1 MSANL
6 KSDGF
11 TGKEKYFRPSVAVDG
26 VVLTITN
33 DYSNVFE
40 LENDVDKNKI
50 YVESR
55 KKKLKKD
62 YELDVGDYWD
72 AGELKVLL
80 IKRKAIRR
88 DGKKRPFY
96 GYWALP
102 GGFIRSMEN
111 AEKALERELVE
122 EAQFYLEKNNI
133 IPHQIGFYSNPKRDE
148 YNFDSKDNP
157 SLHKQVMSVAY
168 AAILNKEAI
177 PFSGSD
183 AEEAKYFKVKEVL
196 NGEIAHGR
204 LAFDHNQI
212 LKDSL
217 SYISEKMKFTPIA
230 LDFLQEEFTIG
241 EIRSVYE
248 AFWSI
253 TDNLDS
259 IDLSNFHKK
268 VLSQK
273 DQDGNPVILP
283 SNKSKGKKKK
293 QPGKGAPAKL
303 YVRNKNSKEF
313 SLVMSPTKKRVK

>member
-33 DYSNVFE
+33 DMSNVFE

-50 YVESR
+50 YVKSR
-55 KKKLKKD
+55 KKKTTKD
-62 YELDVGDYWD
+62 YELDGGDYWD

-148 YNFDSKDNP
+148 YNFDSIDNP

-168 AAILNKEAI
+168 AAILNKEVI

-196 NGEIAHGR
+196 NGEINRGR

-283 SNKSKGKKKK
+283 SNKSKDKKKK

-313 SLVMSPTKKRVK
+313 SLVMSPTKKRIK

>member
-33 DYSNVFE
+33 DMSNVFE

-148 YNFDSKDNP
+148 YNFDSIDNP

>member
-33 DYSNVFE
+33 DMSNVFE

-148 YNFDSKDNP
+148 YNFDSIDNP

-168 AAILNKEAI
+168 AAILNKEVI

-196 NGEIAHGR
+196 NGEINRGR

>member
-1 MSANL
+1 MSGNL

-11 TGKEKYFRPSVAVDG
+11 TGKETYFRPSVAVDG
-26 VVLTITN
+26 VVLSLSGDN
-33 DYSNVFE
+33 
-40 LENDVDKNKI
+40 LE
-50 YVESR
+50 S
-55 KKKLKKD
+55 
-62 YELDVGDYWD
+62 LDNSKR
-72 AGELKVLL
+72 ALKVLL
-80 IKRKAIRR
+80 IKRKAVKST
-88 DGKKRPFY
+88 GEKRPFY
-96 GYWALP
+96 GYWSLP

-111 AEKALERELVE
+111 AETALNRELVE
-122 EAQFYLEKNNI
+122 EAQFYLEKRNI

-168 AAILNKEAI
+168 AAILNKEVI

-183 AEEAKYFKVKEVL
+183 AEEAKYFKVQDVL
-196 NGEIAHGR
+196 SGKINRGR

-212 LKDSL
+212 LEDSL
-217 SYISEKMKFTPIA
+217 SYIAEKMKFTPIA
-230 LDFLQEEFTIG
+230 LDFLEEEFTIG
-241 EIRSVYE
+241 EIRNVYE
-248 AFWSI
+248 IFWSI
-253 TDNLDS
+253 THNLRE

-283 SNKSKGKKKK
+283 SNKSKDKKKK

-303 YVRNKNSKEF
+303 YVRNKNSIEF

>member
-1 MSANL
+1 MQSKKVTIIDYGCGNILNL
-6 KSDGF
+6 IRAIKFIGYEVEV
-11 TGKEKYFRPSVAVDG
+11 THE
-26 VVLTITN
+26 
-33 DYSNVFE
+33 
-40 LENDVDKNKI
+40 KNK
-50 YVESR
+50 
-55 KKKLKKD
+55 
-62 YELDVGDYWD
+62 
-72 AGELKVLL
+72 
-80 IKRKAIRR
+80 
-88 DGKKRPFY
+88 
-96 GYWALP
+96 
-102 GGFIRSMEN
+102 
-111 AEKALERELVE
+111 
-122 EAQFYLEKNNI
+122 I

-168 AAILNKEAI
+168 AAILNKEVI

-230 LDFLQEEFTIG
+230 LDFLKEEFTIG

-273 DQDGNPVILP
+273 SYSILFL
-283 SNKSKGKKKK
+283 
-293 QPGKGAPAKL
+293 L
-303 YVRNKNSKEF
+303 YLNLVQFHYKFLVRIYH
-313 SLVMSPTKKRVK
+313 L

>member
-1 MSANL
+1 MSGNL

-11 TGKEKYFRPSVAVDG
+11 TGKETYFRPSVAVDG
-26 VVLTITN
+26 VVLSLSGGN
-33 DYSNVFE
+33 
-40 LENDVDKNKI
+40 LE
-50 YVESR
+50 S
-55 KKKLKKD
+55 
-62 YELDVGDYWD
+62 LDNSKR
-72 AGELKVLL
+72 ELKVLL
-80 IKRKAIRR
+80 IKRKAVKSN
-88 DGKKRPFY
+88 GEKRPFY
-96 GYWALP
+96 GYWSLP

-111 AEKALERELVE
+111 AETALNRELVE
-122 EAQFYLEKNNI
+122 EAQFYLEKRNI

-168 AAILNKEAI
+168 AAILNKEVI

-241 EIRSVYE
+241 EIRNVYE

-293 QPGKGAPAKL
+293 QSGKGAPAKL

>member
-253 TDNLDS
+253 TDNLDT

>member
-11 TGKEKYFRPSVAVDG
+11 TGKDKHFRPRVAVDG

-40 LENDVDKNKI
+40 LENNVDKNKT

-55 KKKLKKD
+55 KKKLTKD

-80 IKRKAIRR
+80 IKRKAIRK

-168 AAILNKEAI
+168 AAILNKEVI

-196 NGEIAHGR
+196 NEEIAHGR

-293 QPGKGAPAKL
+293 QSGKGAPAKL

>member
-33 DYSNVFE
+33 DMSNVFE

-50 YVESR
+50 YVKSR
-55 KKKLKKD
+55 KKKTTKD
-62 YELDVGDYWD
+62 YELDGGDYWD

-148 YNFDSKDNP
+148 YNFDSIDNP

-168 AAILNKEAI
+168 AAILNKEVI

-196 NGEIAHGR
+196 NGEINRGR

-283 SNKSKGKKKK
+283 SNKSKDKKRK

>member
-33 DYSNVFE
+33 DMSNVFE

-50 YVESR
+50 YAESR
-55 KKKLKKD
+55 KKKLTKD
-62 YELDVGDYWD
+62 YKLDEGDYWD

-168 AAILNKEAI
+168 AAILNKEVI

-196 NGEIAHGR
+196 NGEINRGR

-283 SNKSKGKKKK
+283 SNKSKDKKKK

>member
-33 DYSNVFE
+33 DMSNVFE

-148 YNFDSKDNP
+148 YNFDSIDNP

-283 SNKSKGKKKK
+283 SNKSKDKKKK

>member
-1 MSANL
+1 
-6 KSDGF
+6 
-11 TGKEKYFRPSVAVDG
+11 
-26 VVLTITN
+26 
-33 DYSNVFE
+33 
-40 LENDVDKNKI
+40 
-50 YVESR
+50 
-55 KKKLKKD
+55 
-62 YELDVGDYWD
+62 
-72 AGELKVLL
+72 
-80 IKRKAIRR
+80 
-88 DGKKRPFY
+88 
-96 GYWALP
+96 
-102 GGFIRSMEN
+102 
-111 AEKALERELVE
+111 
-122 EAQFYLEKNNI
+122 
-133 IPHQIGFYSNPKRDE
+133 
-148 YNFDSKDNP
+148 
-157 SLHKQVMSVAY
+157 MSVAY

-217 SYISEKMKFTPIA
+217 SYISEKMKITPIA

-253 TDNLDS
+253 TDNLDT

-283 SNKSKGKKKK
+283 SNKSKDKKKK

-313 SLVMSPTKKRVK
+313 SLVMSPTKKRIK

>member
-33 DYSNVFE
+33 DMSNVFE

-50 YVESR
+50 YVKSR
-55 KKKLKKD
+55 KKKTTKD
-62 YELDVGDYWD
+62 YELDGGDYWD

-168 AAILNKEAI
+168 AAILNKEVI

-196 NGEIAHGR
+196 NGEINRGR

-248 AFWSI
+248 AFWSL

-283 SNKSKGKKKK
+283 SNKSKDKKRK

>member
-33 DYSNVFE
+33 DMSNVFE

-50 YVESR
+50 YAESR
-55 KKKLKKD
+55 NKKLTKD
-62 YELDVGDYWD
+62 YELDEGDYWD

-168 AAILNKEAI
+168 AAILNKEVI

-196 NGEIAHGR
+196 NGEINRGR

-283 SNKSKGKKKK
+283 SNKSKDKKRK

>member
-33 DYSNVFE
+33 DMSNVFE

-50 YVESR
+50 YVKSR
-55 KKKLKKD
+55 KKKTTKD
-62 YELDVGDYWD
+62 YELDGGDYWD

-168 AAILNKEAI
+168 AAILNKEVI

-196 NGEIAHGR
+196 NGEINRGR

-283 SNKSKGKKKK
+283 SNKSKDKKRK

>member
-33 DYSNVFE
+33 DMSNVFE

>member
-26 VVLTITN
+26 VVLTIVN

-50 YVESR
+50 YVESS
-55 KKKLKKD
+55 KKKLNKD

-111 AEKALERELVE
+111 AEKALQRELVE

-283 SNKSKGKKKK
+283 SNKSKGKKK
-293 QPGKGAPAKL
+293 QSGKGAPAKL

-313 SLVMSPTKKRVK
+313 SLVMSPAKKRVK

>member
-33 DYSNVFE
+33 DMSNVFE

-50 YVESR
+50 YVKSR
-55 KKKLKKD
+55 KKKTTKD
-62 YELDVGDYWD
+62 YELDGGDYWD

-283 SNKSKGKKKK
+283 SNKSKDKKRK

>member
-33 DYSNVFE
+33 DMSNVFE

-55 KKKLKKD
+55 KKKTTKD
-62 YELDVGDYWD
+62 YELDGGDYWD

-148 YNFDSKDNP
+148 YNFDSIDNP

-168 AAILNKEAI
+168 AAILNKEVI

-196 NGEIAHGR
+196 NGEINRGR

-283 SNKSKGKKKK
+283 SNKSKDKKKK

-313 SLVMSPTKKRVK
+313 SLVMSPTKKRIK

>member
-33 DYSNVFE
+33 DMSNVFE

-55 KKKLKKD
+55 KKKTTKD
-62 YELDVGDYWD
+62 YELDGGDYWD

-313 SLVMSPTKKRVK
+313 SLVMSPTKKRIK

>member
-6 KSDGF
+6 KSDGY
-11 TGKEKYFRPSVAVDG
+11 TGKETYFRPSVAVDG

-33 DYSNVFE
+33 DLANVFE
-40 LENDVDKNKI
+40 LDDDVDKNKT
-50 YVESR
+50 YVQAR
-55 KKKLKKD
+55 KKTIIKD
-62 YELDVGDYWD
+62 EELDVGDYWNTGD
-72 AGELKVLL
+72 LKVLL
-80 IKRKAIRR
+80 IKRKAIRK
-88 DGKKRPFY
+88 DGSKRPFY

-148 YNFDSKDNP
+148 YNFDSTNNP

-168 AAILNKEAI
+168 AAILNKEVI

-183 AEEAKYFKVKEVL
+183 AEEARYFKIKDVL
-196 NGEIAHGR
+196 NGKIARGR
-204 LAFDHNQI
+204 LAFDHNNI
-212 LKDSL
+212 LEDSL
-217 SYISEKMKFTPIA
+217 SYIAEKMKFTPIA

-241 EIRSVYE
+241 EIRNVYE

-283 SNKSKGKKKK
+283 SNKSKDKKKK